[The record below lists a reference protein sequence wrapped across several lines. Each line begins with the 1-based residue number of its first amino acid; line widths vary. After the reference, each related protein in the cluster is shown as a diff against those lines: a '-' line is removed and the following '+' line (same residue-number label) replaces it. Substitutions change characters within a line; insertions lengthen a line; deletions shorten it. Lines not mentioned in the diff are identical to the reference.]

1 MHNLIDD
8 LSLIVADVL
17 EMDTQCNEWFIFCKQ
32 SRDKKAPSKDEVSD
46 WTFLTPVNEKYFTI
60 NDHCQFQ

>member
-46 WTFLTPVNEKYFTI
+46 
-60 NDHCQFQ
+60 